1 MTQTQNRLF
10 DELGKLF
17 TNAAG
22 AAQGVRQEIQTL
34 IRSQVERLVADLDL
48 VTREEFDVVR
58 DMAQL
63 AREENE
69 QLKARIAILEKGG
82 LEGGETIQNQTV
94 PRQRKP
100 REPKPDSSN

>member
-10 DELGKLF
+10 DEIGKLF

-22 AAQGVRQEIQTL
+22 AAQGVRQEIQTV
-34 IRSQVERLVADLDL
+34 IRSQVERLVSDLDL

-58 DMAQL
+58 DMAQK

-69 QLKARIAILEKGG
+69 MLKARIVA
-82 LEGGETIQNQTV
+82 LEGGEVSQNQTT
-94 PRQRKP
+94 PRSRKP
-100 REPKPDSSN
+100 RAPKSDSTGTSDA

>member
-10 DELGKLF
+10 GELGKLF

-69 QLKARIAILEKGG
+69 QLKARIAA
-82 LEGGETIQNQTV
+82 LEGGETIQNQTA

-100 REPKPDSSN
+100 RAPNSDSGN